1 MVTGGVD
8 TGWTFYTPFSTT
20 YSNTHVIAGCDRHF
34 HHRILVDPDRP
45 ELHRH
50 HPPHA
55 RPGLTWR
62 RLPLFCWS
70 NYAAA
75 LIMVLG
81 TPVIAIT
88 LLLVALERAF
98 HIGVFNPQ
106 LGGDPLL
113 FQHLFWFYSH
123 PAVYIMISAGH
134 GRDQRDCHLLLAQAR
149 LRL

>member
-1 MVTGGVD
+1 
-8 TGWTFYTPFSTT
+8 
-20 YSNTHVIAGCDRHF
+20 
-34 HHRILVDPDRP
+34 
-45 ELHRH
+45 
-50 HPPHA
+50 
-55 RPGLTWR
+55 
-62 RLPLFCWS
+62 
-70 NYAAA
+70 
-75 LIMVLG
+75 MVLG

-123 PAVYIMISAGH
+123 PGRVHHDSARH
-134 GRDQRDCHLLLAQAR
+134 GRDQRDRHLLLAQAR